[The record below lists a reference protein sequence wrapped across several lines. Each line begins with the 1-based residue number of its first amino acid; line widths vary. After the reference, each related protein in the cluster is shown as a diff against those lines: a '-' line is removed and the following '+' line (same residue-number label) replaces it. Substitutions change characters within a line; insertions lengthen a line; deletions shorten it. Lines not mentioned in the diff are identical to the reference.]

1 VLGGLASVGVNVAV
15 IRLVPEYRE
24 QDRLALVPGVTF
36 GSNLAAFSV
45 GTCLALAGAAGLWLF
60 EPYVANYYIRQLNL
74 ALICAPIYALGD
86 MQDGLG
92 RGQAWMGLALIPP

>member
-1 VLGGLASVGVNVAV
+1 MLGGLASVGVNVAV

-60 EPYVANYYIRQLNL
+60 EPY
-74 ALICAPIYALGD
+74 
-86 MQDGLG
+86 GLG
-92 RGQAWMGLALIPP
+92 RRQAWMGLALIPP